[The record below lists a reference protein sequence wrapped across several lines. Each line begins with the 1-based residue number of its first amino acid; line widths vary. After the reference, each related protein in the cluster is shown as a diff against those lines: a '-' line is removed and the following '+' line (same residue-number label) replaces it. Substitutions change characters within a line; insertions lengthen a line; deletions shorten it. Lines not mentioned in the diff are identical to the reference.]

1 MVVLIGGCAAWG
13 TGVVPPSRANGEA
26 TAPNTRLR
34 SSAPVATNVVLAAQT
49 ALSRYGY
56 DPGPMDGTFTP
67 STKEAVLQFQQ
78 ARGIKTTGE
87 LDSQTVAALGI
98 AR

>member
-1 MVVLIGGCAAWG
+1 
-13 TGVVPPSRANGEA
+13 
-26 TAPNTRLR
+26 
-34 SSAPVATNVVLAAQT
+34 
-49 ALSRYGY
+49 
-56 DPGPMDGTFTP
+56 MDGTFTP